1 MNSAHKHGFLRSFT
15 HAWHGVATTY
25 KTERSFRFQ
34 VWAAIAAV
42 LLMFIFPLDDWK
54 RAFVLLM
61 IVIVLALELLNSIF
75 ERLLDSFRPRL
86 HPVIAEMKDMMAAA
100 VLVASAI
107 AAAIG
112 AILFWPYILD
122 LVNLLARGFY

>member
-1 MNSAHKHGFLRSFT
+1 MNSAHKHGFFQSFT

-34 VWAAIAAV
+34 IWTAIAAV
-42 LLMFIFPLDDWK
+42 LLMLIFPLEDWK

-61 IVIVLALELLNSIF
+61 VAIVLVLELLNSIF

-86 HPVIAEMKDMMAAA
+86 HPVIAQMKDMMAAA
-100 VLVASAI
+100 VLVASII

-122 LVNLLARGFY
+122 LFTMLA